1 MYGSAERQTPGRDEP
16 ASVFFAVPPCFMLSV
31 RLSVDTYIPAFC
43 PHSAPHSHFRP
54 VYSDFTLL
62 LLVML

>member
-1 MYGSAERQTPGRDEP
+1 
-16 ASVFFAVPPCFMLSV
+16 MLSV
-31 RLSVDTYIPAFC
+31 RLSVDTYSPAFC